1 MRFFRVDILAMY
13 ASISYFATENL
24 LLLIVMRLH
33 LFTTAD
39 EYEKKQLG
47 DEQKQTRAREETT
60 KSIINKT
67 KET

>member
-1 MRFFRVDILAMY
+1 MLLLFT
-13 ASISYFATENL
+13 FATENL
-24 LLLIVMRLH
+24 LLQILMRLH

-39 EYEKKQLG
+39 EHEKKQLG
-47 DEQKQTRAREETT
+47 DEHKQTQAREETT

>member
-1 MRFFRVDILAMY
+1 MLLLVT
-13 ASISYFATENL
+13 FATENL
-24 LLLIVMRLH
+24 LLQIVMRLH

-39 EYEKKQLG
+39 EHEKKQLG
-47 DEQKQTRAREETT
+47 DEHKQTRTREETT